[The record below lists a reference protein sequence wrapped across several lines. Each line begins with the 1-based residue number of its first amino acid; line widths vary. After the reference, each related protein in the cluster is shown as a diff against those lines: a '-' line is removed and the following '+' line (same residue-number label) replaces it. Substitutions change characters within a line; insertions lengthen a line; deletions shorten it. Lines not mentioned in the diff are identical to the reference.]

1 VEDYARQQKAKLIV
15 LGVRKAS
22 LEDSHTP
29 LHIAYRIITEA
40 PCPVLTI
47 AFASQPDVVI
57 ETVRRKTPVA
67 V

>member
-1 VEDYARQQKAKLIV
+1 
-15 LGVRKAS
+15 
-22 LEDSHTP
+22 